1 MRLCWTKPRRRP
13 KRWRWRTGT
22 TNANGGSLP
31 IMYTPRHC
39 QLYTLE
45 PQPLASKSA
54 LVILTKWTTSNHTV
68 VSYYS
73 IQIRMVIYW
82 ITGKSWIRLTTM
94 RFVYNINVIWGTTII
109 KIKISKLLN
118 DKNKIFF
125 KNSKGEVFYWPC

>member
-1 MRLCWTKPRRRP
+1 MHLCWTKPRRRP

-22 TNANGGSLP
+22 TNANDGSLP

-54 LVILTKWTTSNHTV
+54 LVIRTKWTTSNLTV
-68 VSYYS
+68 VCYYS

-82 ITGKSWIRLTTM
+82 ITGKSWIRLTTT
-94 RFVYNINVIWGTTII
+94 RFVYSINVIWGTTII
-109 KIKISKLLN
+109 KIKILKLLN
-118 DKNKIFF
+118 DKQNLF
-125 KNSKGEVFYWPC
+125 KKSKGGGFLLTM